1 MKKKIRVLV
10 CDDSAFVRQ
19 ILSRGL
25 AADEGIEVVGSAA
38 DPYEARDRIVEL
50 RPDVMTLDVEMPRM
64 NGVEFLRKLMPQ
76 YPIPVVMVSSLTEQ
90 GKQITLDAL
99 AAGAVDFVQKPKGG
113 VGHLDSVLLELRAK
127 VKIAAAANVSHLKR
141 SREEIFNRP
150 AVRGTIE
157 GSAKGWC
164 RMIAIGA
171 STGGTEAVA
180 AILRRMPKST
190 PGIVIVQ
197 HMPPGFTQLFA
208 QRLNSNSELEV
219 KEAADGDI
227 VTNGRA
233 LVAPGGMQLRVVKV
247 GAEIRI
253 KIQQGDLVCGHAPS
267 VEVMFD
273 SVATACAKQAIGV
286 ILTGMGQD
294 GAQALRTMRDAG
306 ARTLGQ
312 DERSCVVYGM
322 PKVAWEK
329 GGVEKQVALETV
341 PEAIDALLRGG
352 EG

>member
-1 MKKKIRVLV
+1 
-10 CDDSAFVRQ
+10 VRQ

-25 AADEGIEVVGSAA
+25 AADEGIEVVGSAG
-38 DPYEARDRIVEL
+38 DPYEARDRLVEL

-76 YPIPVVMVSSLTEQ
+76 FPIPVVMVSSLTEQ
-90 GKQITLDAL
+90 GKQTTLDAL

-113 VGHLDSVLLELRAK
+113 VGQLDSVLMELRTK
-127 VKIAAAANVSHLKR
+127 VKVAATANVAHLKR
-141 SREEIFNRP
+141 SREEIFGKP
-150 AVRGTIE
+150 VVRALTVGE
-157 GSAKGWC
+157 GKSWC

-171 STGGTEAVA
+171 STGGTEAIA
-180 AILRRMPKST
+180 AILRQLPKST

-208 QRLNSNSELEV
+208 QRLNGNCELEV
-219 KEAADGDI
+219 KEALDGDI
-227 VTNGRA
+227 VTHGRA
-233 LVAPGGMQLRVVKV
+233 LVAAGGMQLRVVKV
-247 GAEIRI
+247 GAELRV
-253 KIQQGDLVCGHAPS
+253 KVEQGDLVCGHAPS

-273 SVATACAKQAIGV
+273 SVASACAKQAIGV

-294 GAQALRTMRDAG
+294 GAAAMRRLRDAG

-329 GGVEKQVALETV
+329 GGVEKQVTLADV
-341 PEAIDALLRGG
+341 PDAIGRLLGG
-352 EG
+352 GAG